1 MRIGIYPGSFD
12 PLTNGHMDIIERAVE
27 ICDKLIISVA
37 TNIAKTALFSAQERV
52 EIINNCCKHINNLEV
67 TSFDGLLVDYCHEK
81 NASMIIRGLRT
92 NMDFEYEK
100 SIATVNRKLA
110 PNIET
115 VFLMTKGEYY
125 FISSHLVKEIA
136 SFSGDLTSLVPRF
149 AQQKLQQKFPN

>member
-1 MRIGIYPGSFD
+1 MRTGIYPGSFD
-12 PLTNGHMDIIERAVE
+12 PLTNGHMDIIERAVV

-37 TNIAKTALFSAQERV
+37 TNIAKTPLFSVDERV
-52 EIINNCCKHINNLEV
+52 EIINTCCKNLKNVEV
-67 TSFDGLLVDYCHEK
+67 TYFDGLLVDYCHEK
-81 NASMIIRGLRT
+81 GASMIIRGLRT

-125 FISSHLVKEIA
+125 FISSQLVKEVA
-136 SFSGDLTSLVPRF
+136 SFNGDLTSLVPRF
-149 AQQKLQQKFPN
+149 VQGKLQLKFSN